1 MSGIS
6 RIQQA
11 RDDFRDTRNGGITRS
26 ERGKEIWLKDG
37 DQLFITSVAT
47 GDENDTLLDEIYL
60 YTFRNGNR
68 WANVLKDE
76 RVDTSNVPED
86 VRPSHKFAFW
96 GYVHHIIH
104 NEKRQDDWELIEGPG
119 GRRLYKEIVNDY
131 RVISLGFGRGDYVW
145 NQLVDVYSD
154 WGALNKGV
162 MKIKRTG
169 TGAYDTSY
177 AIQATPKQEDVPE
190 DKQKEIKELSPIKD
204 YFFERYGEKIVVEQQ
219 ETSSSNDDLF

>member
-11 RDDFRDTRNGGITRS
+11 RDDFRDTRNGGIARS

-119 GRRLYKEIVNDY
+119 GRRLYRNCK
-131 RVISLGFGRGDYVW
+131 
-145 NQLVDVYSD
+145 
-154 WGALNKGV
+154 
-162 MKIKRTG
+162 
-169 TGAYDTSY
+169 
-177 AIQATPKQEDVPE
+177 
-190 DKQKEIKELSPIKD
+190 
-204 YFFERYGEKIVVEQQ
+204 
-219 ETSSSNDDLF
+219 